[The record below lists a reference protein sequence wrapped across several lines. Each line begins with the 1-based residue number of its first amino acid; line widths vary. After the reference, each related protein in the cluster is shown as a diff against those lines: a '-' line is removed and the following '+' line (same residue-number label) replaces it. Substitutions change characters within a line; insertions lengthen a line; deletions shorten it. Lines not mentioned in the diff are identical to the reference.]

1 MNTEPIRSRMA
12 RRKNRKKTR
21 RSKYKSA
28 FNIRAAVI
36 AYASL
41 SLSTRALLKVTPW
54 EFLTDG
60 YLGGSSSIS
69 HGPGIITLKELLAG
83 GHMGPSFSSDQAMT
97 YTGQSLISGASTL
110 GTTLQNNM
118 MENGVGLV
126 LGQIGLVAADK
137 IAQNLGVYRS
147 FNKTIR
153 MVGMGN
159 MVKA

>member
-1 MNTEPIRSRMA
+1 MA
-12 RRKNRKKTR
+12 KRRGKKNKR
-21 RSKYKSA
+21 RTKYKSA
-28 FNIRAAVI
+28 FNVRAAVI

-54 EFLTDG
+54 EFLTQG
-60 YLGGSSSIS
+60 YLGGQLGANTSAMMA
-69 HGPGIITLKELLAG
+69 PGAITLKEILQG
-83 GHMGPSFSSDQAMT
+83 GHLGPTFSSDQAMS
-97 YTGQSLISGASTL
+97 YTGTGLISGASTL
-110 GTTLQNNM
+110 GSTLQNNM